1 MDSATQIQQLEE
13 QLSGKFHV
21 VVCNNGL
28 DGLEILK
35 EFDPDI
41 VVVNLMLSG
50 MDGISMLELA
60 WDCGIRPQVIAIT
73 EHISDYITNALERMN
88 VSCLLRGNCE
98 TCYLIARIIDVAQWQ
113 DDSAQGRRIET
124 ILASL
129 GFKMNTSGC
138 KITQLALEKFAED
151 TTQKVTTIRYL
162 NFKPEVAKVYE
173 DIAKAYEKETGV
185 KLVVETA
192 ASGNYEQTLTAKMGT
207 KEAPTLFQIN
217 GPKGYANWKNY
228 CADLS
233 NTELCV
239 FERKYTNPCGKR
251 RG

>member
-1 MDSATQIQQLEE
+1 MKKILITMDSATQIQQLEE
-13 QLSGKFHV
+13 QLSGMFHV

-35 EFDPDI
+35 EFEPDV

-73 EHISDYITNALERMN
+73 EHISDYIINALERMN
-88 VSCLLRGNCE
+88 VSCLFRGNCE

-113 DDSAQGRRIET
+113 DDSAQGKRFET

-151 TTQKVTTIRYL
+151 TTQKVTSELYPAVAAETDGSTTQVEKAIRDSIDCAWEERNERVWQMFFDARKNGRL
-162 NFKPEVAKVYE
+162 IKPSNREFLARIVRCVCNSEIK
-173 DIAKAYEKETGV
+173 
-185 KLVVETA
+185 
-192 ASGNYEQTLTAKMGT
+192 
-207 KEAPTLFQIN
+207 
-217 GPKGYANWKNY
+217 PK
-228 CADLS
+228 
-233 NTELCV
+233 
-239 FERKYTNPCGKR
+239 RKIG
-251 RG
+251 